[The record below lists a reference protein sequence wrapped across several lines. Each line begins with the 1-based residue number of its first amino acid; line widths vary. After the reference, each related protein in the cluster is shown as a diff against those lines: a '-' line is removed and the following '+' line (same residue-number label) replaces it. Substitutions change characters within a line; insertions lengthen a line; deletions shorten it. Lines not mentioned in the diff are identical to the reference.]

1 VISALLSSE
10 LFYELPQMD
19 FHVNHQYKIIK
30 DLLGTMPSYN
40 ESILTELIVDFL
52 KIK

>member
-1 VISALLSSE
+1 
-10 LFYELPQMD
+10 MD

-30 DLLGTMPSYN
+30 EGTMPSYN

-52 KIK
+52 KIAETYSNFD